1 MKEDEIRNSINSVI
15 KDEIQDMINDYVDA
29 EELTKKSGLGFV
41 SSEEEKELKI
51 SVSQREI
58 DRIIKELDKPE
69 SDAVIYAEFADFM
82 LKDLLA
88 KYTLIDKE
96 GNKVN

>member
-1 MKEDEIRNSINSVI
+1 MYKNLFRADTVIIKRALKQYAKNNLIKFDE
-15 KDEIQDMINDYVDA
+15 QD
-29 EELTKKSGLGFV
+29 K
-41 SSEEEKELKI
+41 
-51 SVSQREI
+51 I
-58 DRIIKELDKPE
+58 DRVIKELDKPE

>member
-1 MKEDEIRNSINSVI
+1 MYKNLFRADTVI
-15 KDEIQDMINDYVDA
+15 IKRALKQYVKNN
-29 EELTKKSGLGFV
+29 TVKSN
-41 SSEEEKELKI
+41 EKY
-51 SVSQREI
+51 SI

>member
-1 MKEDEIRNSINSVI
+1 MDKGQIIGVTMYKNLFRKDTVIMKKALKQYVKNNTVKADEQYS
-15 KDEIQDMINDYVDA
+15 
-29 EELTKKSGLGFV
+29 
-41 SSEEEKELKI
+41 
-51 SVSQREI
+51 I

-69 SDAVIYAEFADFM
+69 RDADIYAEFAGFM

-96 GNKVN
+96 DNKVN

>member
-1 MKEDEIRNSINSVI
+1 MYKNLFRADTVIIKRALKQYMKNNTVKSDEKYS
-15 KDEIQDMINDYVDA
+15 
-29 EELTKKSGLGFV
+29 
-41 SSEEEKELKI
+41 
-51 SVSQREI
+51 I

-69 SDAVIYAEFADFM
+69 RDGDIYAEFAGFM

>member
-1 MKEDEIRNSINSVI
+1 MYKNLFRADTVIMKRALKQYAKNNLIKSDE
-15 KDEIQDMINDYVDA
+15 QD
-29 EELTKKSGLGFV
+29 K
-41 SSEEEKELKI
+41 
-51 SVSQREI
+51 I